1 MSFYNYSSN
10 NLLDY
15 SIKSNKYFK
24 HNSKSDIFNKNKNFY
39 PQKKISSLLEI
50 EVLSNNLSKIID
62 LYFTSHNLLK
72 EQQIFNEKYKNFNN
86 NHNVLILL
94 LMHDFPNFNIYDYLH
109 LKIDNNPGINKNL
122 IREQKLMIIVRNN
135 IILTLLI
142 VANQLHEFEIQ
153 GEISFDM
160 NSNEEN
166 DEEQL
171 IFYDLSFLNKLIKDF
186 KKKLIQYDNIYNIEY
201 DVEILFLSLL
211 GLSDI
216 AKTIKQKHNDYFSN
230 LLYECNLNDIN
241 FDTFIDETIEKSI
254 YGCLEIN
261 ELILY
266 RRILNNAARRNF
278 YFGFVFLLHHVEFC
292 YIISEGRIWKNIGKK
307 MSFENIFNLWE
318 LYNDKINDINEIP
331 QKETLSI
338 EYAKKIEEI
347 NQRKRLYQYTYK
359 IRNNMTDMF
368 FKSNSDSILNKNSKI
383 NKSYF
388 INENLLF
395 KKDKMY
401 QNFQNMMEKADY
413 DIQKL
418 NDEIELSFVKNIE
431 DLLII
436 FFKTDLK
443 DLVMDFLDR
452 TYLKNKNYLFPTRIF
467 EICLNY
473 DEDISIDI
481 LNKSIIDNNNTKF
494 YMQNCIIKK
503 YFRLARRLL
512 KYKQSKEYLNTP
524 PPKSESYINWLSKIQ
539 IFTKKK
545 VINNILH
552 KHPKTITLINLI
564 KAVENQDNLINEFG
578 YDIYQFNKKSFFDF
592 ENKSENYN
600 IENNMSN
607 SSINNDS
614 FISNNNSYK
623 NYFINSQSNIKTSI
637 KTISTYKNNKK
648 NKLFKNFFNKE
659 KENYSYRKI
668 NNNTTNSEN
677 LLLNE
682 FNNVNLIELN
692 KRKSFDKSNIKSSSI
707 FRKIQKMKISTF
719 FDKKQKSKT
728 KIEKNPNSSQ
738 KFPKNFLLNLENKI
752 LNVIIKRKKSNNNN
766 NEQIPIIKVISPK
779 LKTEMHSINITKDL
793 LNNSNK
799 NYQRRT
805 RIFVPKKDESKKI
818 NFNLSPLNINI
829 KKQFNYGSL
838 IKKIKS
844 SRLKNYQKNILFPNE
859 NIHEIKKFKKNS
871 LRENEIKT
879 KKNSDKKVN
888 NSPKKTKINRSKS
901 LKITTNY
908 KNNYTKKSTDKF
920 EEFDIENIKKG
931 KFCINVQIVL
941 IEQLRNPE
949 FVVDI
954 LCLLNEIKETK
965 FLVKNASKIIRH
977 LLVFIKNEDYITKCK
992 EPLLFIA
999 LSSEF
1004 LMKIGNLEKKYF
1016 DRCKTFADEILELG
1030 VNLITSL
1037 NDEEMLN
1044 FFLKEQFDSKNRNSL
1059 EIFAENQFYKILNDN
1074 NVGNVCEKLW
1084 YGEEH
1089 QNIINYLRL
1098 TQILF
1103 SDFYYEDYYNIIK
1116 NNFDE
1121 NNNKI
1126 IYSFQYEKY
1135 NNNISIR
1142 FYIDSVFIILIAL
1155 FFEVIIYNYISKYY
1169 NYDSFQLSYNLSS
1182 IDNLAIY
1189 LIFTYVLNYLFLCI
1203 FIIKTDRII
1212 NFDKFESFLVLI
1224 LFFIL
1229 LIIKFNIPT
1238 KIFQESSILNLI
1250 YSILLSVVVLI
1261 LWLKVFIILSVTNTY
1276 GPFIRILFNIFDQF
1290 FCFMII
1296 FICITFCFAQ
1306 IFSIFFKNSNE
1317 DFILFFESFLSLF
1330 NTAFG
1335 QVYFDNFTIMTVF
1348 GYSFLIFF
1356 TTFSNI
1362 ILFNLIVSILNN
1374 FYNECEEIADAQS
1387 RAMLVINH
1395 EKFRWNGNYDLLIFL
1410 PVPFNILSFP
1420 FCVYLL
1426 FIKDAKKREKL
1437 NDFYCRFFFIIIA
1450 FILFVVLFIFGIIIY
1465 PFALIKS
1472 YYHSIYDV
1480 FNKDYLNFNNKN
1492 WNKNSKIS
1500 QTLKSVSNNN
1510 KEIDFIKNM
1519 TKRRLI
1525 LDFILRP
1532 IKLVYYFYEDLVNYW
1547 KLIYKKEKN
1556 NKKNKIYFNKEFIIE
1571 LRKTFCDL
1579 HFKERKK
1586 IITMYDLYKILY
1598 LNNKT
1603 KKKLEINNTF
1613 STNEMKNEN
1622 SLIYNKNKI
1631 FYNLYKSNNKSSTIY
1646 QEDMKDIINLIQ
1658 KKGTNFIENFNKHL
1672 YNTLNI
1678 SYIKK
1683 NKFLNHAIKVFKILI
1698 YKLSNPEGYID
1709 IERALAILPYRVRYN
1724 KEYLNSLYYLN
1735 LRALIKGFRK
1745 FLFMNE
1751 KNNFIFSFKKLQIIV
1766 YKLMIKMEL
1775 MFNYLPK
1782 EIKDNI
1788 TNHFYSLNFEFSNY
1802 KIFFDKMFEKKEQES
1817 EYNDEGN
1824 DEDYFNLK
1832 VQKIISD
1839 INKKCNNNDNELTSY
1854 ENSTTS
1860 VYSYLSIE

>member
-15 SIKSNKYFK
+15 SIKNKKYFK
-24 HNSKSDIFNKNKNFY
+24 HNSKSDNYHKNKKFC

-50 EVLSNNLSKIID
+50 EMLSNNLSKIID
-62 LYFTSHNLLK
+62 LYFTSNNLLK

-109 LKIDNNPGINKNL
+109 LKIDNNPRINKNL

-142 VANQLHEFEIQ
+142 IANQLHEFEIQ
-153 GEISFDM
+153 GEISFDID
-160 NSNEEN
+160 SNEEN
-166 DEEQL
+166 DEDQL

-216 AKTIKQKHNDYFSN
+216 AKTIKQKHNEYFSN

-241 FDTFIDETIEKSI
+241 FDKFIDETIEKSI
-254 YGCLEIN
+254 YGSLETN

-307 MSFENIFNLWE
+307 MSNENIFNLWE
-318 LYNDKINDINEIP
+318 LYNEKINDINEIP
-331 QKETLSI
+331 QRETLSI
-338 EYAKKIEEI
+338 EYSKKIEEI
-347 NQRKRLYQYTYK
+347 EQRKRLYQYTFK
-359 IRNNMTDMF
+359 QRNYMTDMF
-368 FKSNSDSILNKNSKI
+368 YKSNSDSHLFGNPELNKR
-383 NKSYF
+383 YF
-388 INENLLF
+388 FNENLLF
-395 KKDKMY
+395 KKDKMF
-401 QNFQNMMEKADY
+401 QNFKDMMEKADY

-418 NDEIELSFVKNIE
+418 NNEIQLSFVKNLE

-443 DLVMDFLDR
+443 ELVMDFLDR
-452 TYLKNKNYLFPTRIF
+452 IYLKYKNYLFPTKIF

-481 LNKSIIDNNNTKF
+481 LNKSIIDYNNTKF

-512 KYKQSKEYLNTP
+512 KFKQSKEYLNTP
-524 PPKSESYINWLSKIQ
+524 PPKNESYINWLSKIQ

-545 VINNILH
+545 VINNILY

-564 KAVENQDNLINEFG
+564 KAVENQDNFINEFG
-578 YDIYQFNKKSFFDF
+578 YDIYQFNKKSLFDF

-600 IENNMSN
+600 IENNISN
-607 SSINNDS
+607 SSINNNDS
-614 FISNNNSYK
+614 FVSNNNSYK
-623 NYFINSQSNIKTSI
+623 NYFINFRSNKYKLST
-637 KTISTYKNNKK
+637 KTILTDKNKK
-648 NKLFKNFFNKE
+648 KKLFINFFNKE
-659 KENYSYRKI
+659 KENYSYRNL

-682 FNNVNLIELN
+682 FNNIKLLKIN
-692 KRKSFDKSNIKSSSI
+692 KRKSFEQSNFKSSS
-707 FRKIQKMKISTF
+707 FFQKMKISSF
-719 FDKKQKSKT
+719 FNKKQKQ
-728 KIEKNPNSSQ
+728 KIKIKNISNSSQ

-766 NEQIPIIKVISPK
+766 NNNNEQIPIIKVISPK
-779 LKTEMHSINITKDL
+779 LKTEIRNINLSKDL
-793 LNNSNK
+793 LNTSNK
-799 NYQRRT
+799 NFQRRT
-805 RIFVPKKDESKKI
+805 KIFVPKKDESKKI
-818 NFNLSPLNINI
+818 SFNFSPLNINI
-829 KKQFNYGSL
+829 NNKHNYGSL

-844 SRLKNYQKNILFPNE
+844 SKLKNYQKNILFPNE
-859 NIHEIKKFKKNS
+859 NSHQIKKFKKN
-871 LRENEIKT
+871 LLKENDIKNE
-879 KKNSDKKVN
+879 KKNN
-888 NSPKKTKINRSKS
+888 NKNVKLSPKKTKINRSKS

-908 KNNYTKKSTDKF
+908 KNNLTKKSTDKF

-954 LCLLNEIKETK
+954 LCLLNEIEETK
-965 FLVKNASKIIRH
+965 FLIKNASKIIRH
-977 LLVFIKNEDYITKCK
+977 LMIFIKNEEYITKCK

-1030 VNLITSL
+1030 VNLITCL

-1098 TQILF
+1098 TQILY
-1103 SDFYYEDYYNIIK
+1103 SDFYYEDYYNII
-1116 NNFDE
+1116 NNNYDD
-1121 NNNKI
+1121 NSNKI

-1155 FFEVIIYNYISKYY
+1155 FFEVIIYKFISKYY
-1169 NYDSFQLSYNLSS
+1169 NNDLKISYNLNSM
-1182 IDNLAIY
+1182 DNLAIY
-1189 LIFTYVLNYLFLCI
+1189 LIFTYILNYFFLCI
-1203 FIIKTDRII
+1203 FIIKTDRMI
-1212 NFDKFESFLVLI
+1212 NFDKFESLLVLI

-1229 LIIKFNIPT
+1229 IIIKFNIPT
-1238 KIFQESSILNLI
+1238 KIFQDSSILNLI
-1250 YSILLSVVVLI
+1250 YSILLSVVLLI

-1306 IFSIFFKNSNE
+1306 VFSIFFKNSNK
-1317 DFILFFESFLSLF
+1317 DFILFYESFLSLF

-1348 GYSFLIFF
+1348 GYSFLIIF

-1374 FYNECEEIADAQS
+1374 FYNECEEIADAES

-1395 EKFRWNGNYDLLIFL
+1395 KKLRWNGNYDLLIFL

-1420 FCVYLL
+1420 FCIYLL
-1426 FIKDAKKREKL
+1426 FIKDVKKREKL
-1437 NDFYCRFFFIIIA
+1437 NEVFCRFFFIIIA
-1450 FILFVVLFIFGIIIY
+1450 LILFIVLLFFGIIIY
-1465 PFALIKS
+1465 PFALVKS

-1480 FNKDYLNFNNKN
+1480 YNKDYLNFNKKIL
-1492 WNKNSKIS
+1492 NKNSTIS
-1500 QTLKSVSNNN
+1500 KNTNDN

-1519 TKRRLI
+1519 TKKRLF
-1525 LDFILRP
+1525 LDFIFRP

-1547 KLIYKKEKN
+1547 KLIYIKEKN

-1598 LNNKT
+1598 LNKQT
-1603 KKKLEINNTF
+1603 KKKIDINNTF
-1613 STNEMKNEN
+1613 SSNEIKNEN
-1622 SLIYNKNKI
+1622 TLIYNKNNKI
-1631 FYNLYKSNNKSSTIY
+1631 FYNLYKDNNKSSTIY

-1678 SYIKK
+1678 NYIKK

-1735 LRALIKGFRK
+1735 LRAIIKGFRK

-1775 MFNYLPK
+1775 MFNYLPD
-1782 EIKDNI
+1782 EIKENI
-1788 TNHFYSLNFEFSNY
+1788 TNHFYSLNNEFSNY
-1802 KIFFDKMFEKKEQES
+1802 KLFFDKMLEKKELES

-1839 INKKCNNNDNELTSY
+1839 VNKKCNNSNELTSY

-1860 VYSYLSIE
+1860 VYSYLSID